1 MTFSEHR
8 FTSRDGLSLYYRS
21 YDPGAD
27 GRSDVQPGPVV
38 LCLPGLTRNSKDFH
52 DLATHLVN
60 QPGGP
65 WPVICPDLRGRGQSD
80 RDRHYHHYQPATYV
94 RDTWRLLD
102 QAGIDQVIIVG
113 TSLGGLMAMIMAAQ
127 QARRL
132 VGVVLNDVGPEVP
145 PGALA
150 RIARYAGRAPP
161 VSDWPTAAMQAK
173 GMYEVAYPD
182 MPESFWRDYARLFW
196 RENEQGMLE
205 PDVDPGVGLALRRP
219 SPFLKGLQRLHRA
232 GLVQRLGG
240 VNIDPWDSFRAMTMP
255 TLLVHGVLSDVL
267 TDDIVDRMR
276 QVKPDL
282 QVVRVPGRGHVPLL
296 DEPVAREA
304 IDAFLEALR
313 PGLG

>member
-65 WPVICPDLRGRGQSD
+65 WRVICPDLRGRGQSD
-80 RDRHYHHYQPATYV
+80 RDRNYHHYHPATYV

-132 VGVVLNDVGPEVP
+132 V
-145 PGALA
+145 
-150 RIARYAGRAPP
+150 
-161 VSDWPTAAMQAK
+161 AK
-173 GMYEVAYPD
+173 
-182 MPESFWRDYARLFW
+182 
-196 RENEQGMLE
+196 
-205 PDVDPGVGLALRRP
+205 
-219 SPFLKGLQRLHRA
+219 
-232 GLVQRLGG
+232 
-240 VNIDPWDSFRAMTMP
+240 
-255 TLLVHGVLSDVL
+255 
-267 TDDIVDRMR
+267 
-276 QVKPDL
+276 
-282 QVVRVPGRGHVPLL
+282 
-296 DEPVAREA
+296 
-304 IDAFLEALR
+304 
-313 PGLG
+313 PGLTCLWQVSGRSQLDFEEWMALDQEYVRRRSFAYDVEILLRTLPAVIERKGAY